1 MKQWYQRRVRGEL
14 IKQNNP
20 NPPTECEMDNN
31 NKIDDVQHTI
41 LVGCQ
46 LLKYWF
52 SVVNNEQFSW
62 SVHML
67 NKSTVIKPLV
77 LVSKDIAETIKP
89 FTEKNFWFFQT
100 RRGLTNAV
108 LHFYSPKK
116 LRKVQVIDF
125 EQFPCLK
132 TITHLSFDTDF
143 NEPIDNLLPHS
154 VVYLNFRTTFNQ
166 SINYLPP
173 NLTSLKLSDFFNQ
186 PISNMLPL
194 KLTHL
199 QFGLRFNHPIDG
211 ILPPDLKF
219 LHFEYVY
226 NHPLN
231 QLPLK
236 LSHLTIGGCF
246 NHPLLNL
253 PPSLTHLTL
262 PKIFDKQISA
272 PASLKCIKRV

>member
-1 MKQWYQRRVRGEL
+1 
-14 IKQNNP
+14 
-20 NPPTECEMDNN
+20 MDNN

-125 EQFPCLK
+125 ELF
-132 TITHLSFDTDF
+132 
-143 NEPIDNLLPHS
+143 
-154 VVYLNFRTTFNQ
+154 
-166 SINYLPP
+166 
-173 NLTSLKLSDFFNQ
+173 TSLKLSDFFNQ